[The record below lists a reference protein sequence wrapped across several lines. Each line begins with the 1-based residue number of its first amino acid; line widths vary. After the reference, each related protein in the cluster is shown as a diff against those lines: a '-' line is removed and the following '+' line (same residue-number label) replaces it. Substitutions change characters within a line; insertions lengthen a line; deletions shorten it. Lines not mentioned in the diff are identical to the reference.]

1 MQVALIVN
9 RKKNK
14 SAEAVNTVC
23 NWLKEHH
30 VDYIFDQD
38 SAKIL
43 GGSNTGKTYEELIE
57 YADLIIVFGGDGTFL
72 KTARDF
78 ANEDIPILG
87 VNLGSLG
94 FLTDIMLNELE
105 SSLKKLINKD
115 YKIEERMILKGEVI
129 RKGEVVKDTIAIN
142 DLVINKGSFSRIINL
157 ETYIN
162 DEYLGTYPGDGL
174 IIACPTGSTAYSL
187 SAGGPIVNPE
197 LDSLIITP
205 ICPHTLHSRSI
216 VAKDDQEIK
225 VKVSADHEDIMLT
238 VDGQEFFSLSD
249 NDMVRINKSDLVVKL
264 IKLDGYNFYQILR
277 SRLNNDQFQR
287 RCHKNE
293 E

>member
-23 NWLKEHH
+23 NWLNEHQ
-30 VDYIFDQD
+30 VSYIFDQD

-43 GGSNTGKTYEELIE
+43 DDSNPGKTHEELIE

-105 SSLKKLINKD
+105 SSLKKLINKN

-129 RKGEVVKDTIAIN
+129 RKGKVVKNTIAIN

-157 ETYIN
+157 EAHIN

-197 LDSLIITP
+197 LDALIITP
-205 ICPHTLHSRSI
+205 ICPHRLHSRSI

-225 VKVSADHEDIMLT
+225 VKVSADHDDIMLT
-238 VDGQEFFSLSD
+238 VDGQEFFSLTD
-249 NDMVRINKSDLVVKL
+249 NDIVKVNKSDLVVKL
-264 IKLDGYNFYQILR
+264 IKLEGYSFYQILR
-277 SRLNNDQFQR
+277 NRLNNDQFQGGGA
-287 RCHKNE
+287 
-293 E
+293 